1 MCEKL
6 LPLLFFVRLFSF
18 LLVGFGLRCVFVR
31 SKIFRKKKINWVKI
45 VLIASFTILLPAT
58 HFFPK
63 HFAHSNAATR
73 SITNQ
78 LQPGICLDV
87 NNRNNRDTN
96 ANSPADL
103 QQLTDNKNKKKLKD
117 KCNLFVPCTSIL
129 QNSFDLD
136 INKLLKV
143 NTSEMITSSEFDQNL
158 LKFTSLKTV

>member
-1 MCEKL
+1 M
-6 LPLLFFVRLFSF
+6 FFVRLFSF
-18 LLVGFGLRCVFVR
+18 LSVGFGLRCVFVR
-31 SKIFRKKKINWVKI
+31 SKIFRKKKINWLKT
-45 VLIASFTILLPAT
+45 VLIASFTILLPAA

-63 HFAHSNAATR
+63 YFAQSNAATR

-78 LQPGICLDV
+78 LQLGICLDV
-87 NNRNNRDTN
+87 GNRNNRDTN

-103 QQLTDNKNKKKLKD
+103 QQLTDIKNKRKLKD

-136 INKLLKV
+136 INKVFKV
-143 NTSEMITSSEFDQNL
+143 NISVMITSSEFDQNL